1 MDGNVTTLQ
10 KPRSKA
16 ICEKNGIL
24 EDTEHQYT
32 IVNKQNVLSSLCSTK
47 TSIYN
52 NYGNKK

>member
-10 KPRSKA
+10 KPLPKA
-16 ICEKNGIL
+16 ICEQNEIL

-32 IVNKQNVLSSLCSTK
+32 IINKQNVLSSLCSTK
-47 TSIYN
+47 TSIYD